1 MNFGQAIFIAHKLV
15 GNHPNVLELGEMS
28 MELAIWLEA
37 ELSRTRLKESGDQ
50 DALTGLNNFL
60 GQPQI
65 RAIVERSEN
74 AAERGYTPQLR
85 DEYGNM
91 TQDGRIKAELVSEI
105 IQEVNEFRENYAYT
119 PMSWIGADEII
130 INATIPV
137 RSLKMLQMLSRGTA
151 EAEDIHRNGRLAQT
165 VQQQQRLLELE
176 NSENS
181 DKAENAEESENSN
194 QQQDSDKKP
203 YIGVVSIR
211 DTRANVATP
220 NQEFQPQIY
229 NGAQGA
235 QAYVPTSTFGQK
247 ARTDLR
253 YLIRY
258 GLVELKAYVTGRGR
272 PKHIIR
278 VSTPGE
284 RILLDLQHRNL
295 L

>member
-37 ELSRTRLKESGDQ
+37 ELSRIRLKESGDH
-50 DALTGLNNFL
+50 DALSGLSNFL

-65 RAIVERSEN
+65 RTIVERSEN

-85 DEYGNM
+85 DEYGNL
-91 TQDGRIKAELVSEI
+91 TQDGRIKAELVSDI
-105 IQEVNEFRENYAYT
+105 IQEVNEFRENYAYA
-119 PMSWIGADEII
+119 PMSWIGADEIL

-165 VQQQQRLLELE
+165 VQRQQRLLNQEKE
-176 NSENS
+176 NETEDS
-181 DKAENAEESENSN
+181 DKDTENSN
-194 QQQDSDKKP
+194 QQQDSDKKQ

-229 NGAQGA
+229 NSAQGD

-258 GLVELKAYVTGRGR
+258 GLIELKAYVTGRGR